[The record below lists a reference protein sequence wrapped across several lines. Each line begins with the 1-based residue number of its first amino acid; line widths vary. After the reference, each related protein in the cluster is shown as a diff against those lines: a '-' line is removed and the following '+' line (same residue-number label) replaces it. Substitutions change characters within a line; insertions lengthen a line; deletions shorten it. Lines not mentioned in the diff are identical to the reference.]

1 MKKIVLLLAMGLLL
15 FSCRPEENPSVS
27 TGEVTDITSTTVIC
41 TGNVTADGGAAIIA
55 RGVCWST
62 SQFPT
67 ISDTKTNSGT
77 GLGIFTGN
85 ITGLSPNITYYVRSY
100 ASNSVG
106 TAYGEQKAFTTNLE
120 MPTVVTDEITNKT
133 STTADCSGNVTSDGG
148 SSVTDRGVC
157 WSTSE
162 NPTTSN
168 SMTSDGTGLG
178 AYTSSISGLSPY
190 TTYYVRAYA
199 TNAKGTAYGEQKTFT
214 TDQEMPTVVTGD
226 VTNITYTTADCSGNV
241 TADGGASVT
250 ARGVCW
256 STSENPTTSN
266 SMTTDGTG
274 TGTYNSNITD
284 LYPSTTYYVKAYA
297 TNCVGTAYGEQKTF
311 TTNALTPPS
320 VTTEDV
326 TNITTTAV
334 TCLGNVTSD
343 GGSTVTD
350 SGVCWSIS
358 ENPTTSNSKTT
369 DGTGFGVYSSNLTGL
384 SPNTTYYFKAY
395 ATNSIGTAYGEQR
408 TFTTL
413 PDSNIE
419 YGSFTDSRDG
429 NQYVTVTIGS
439 QVWMAENLAYLPAVS
454 APATG
459 SDTEPHCYV
468 YNYEGTDIAE
478 AKATAK
484 YITYGVLYNWPATM
498 NGASSSEVNPSG
510 VQGICPEGWHLPS
523 HTEWRQLNDHLINA
537 WGKLKEA
544 GTTHWESPN
553 RGATNESGFTAL
565 PAGYRLDYGAF
576 YDIGFYGFWWSSTQ
590 LNTGKAW
597 TWGLPYNDSMM
608 RILSYSKEGG
618 LSVRCVQ
625 DKD

>member
-1 MKKIVLLLAMGLLL
+1 M
-15 FSCRPEENPSVS
+15 
-27 TGEVTDITSTTVIC
+27 
-41 TGNVTADGGAAIIA
+41 
-55 RGVCWST
+55 
-62 SQFPT
+62 
-67 ISDTKTNSGT
+67 
-77 GLGIFTGN
+77 
-85 ITGLSPNITYYVRSY
+85 
-100 ASNSVG
+100 
-106 TAYGEQKAFTTNLE
+106 
-120 MPTVVTDEITNKT
+120 
-133 STTADCSGNVTSDGG
+133 
-148 SSVTDRGVC
+148 
-157 WSTSE
+157 
-162 NPTTSN
+162 
-168 SMTSDGTGLG
+168 
-178 AYTSSISGLSPY
+178 
-190 TTYYVRAYA
+190 
-199 TNAKGTAYGEQKTFT
+199 
-214 TDQEMPTVVTGD
+214 
-226 VTNITYTTADCSGNV
+226 
-241 TADGGASVT
+241 
-250 ARGVCW
+250 
-256 STSENPTTSN
+256 
-266 SMTTDGTG
+266 
-274 TGTYNSNITD
+274 
-284 LYPSTTYYVKAYA
+284 
-297 TNCVGTAYGEQKTF
+297 GTAYGEQKTF

-326 TNITTTAV
+326 TNITTTSA
-334 TCLGNVTSD
+334 TCLGNVASD

-350 SGVCWSIS
+350 SGVCWSTS

-384 SPNTTYYFKAY
+384 SQNTTYYFKAY

-413 PDSNIE
+413 SDSDIE

-439 QVWMAENLAYLPAVS
+439 QVWMAENLAYIPAVS

-523 HTEWRQLNDHLINA
+523 HTEWIQLDDHLKHES
-537 WGKLKEA
+537 GKLKEA

-553 RGATNESGFTAL
+553 LGATNEIGFTAL
-565 PAGYRLDYGAF
+565 PGGYRLDYGAF
-576 YDIGFYGFWWSSTQ
+576 YDIGLYGAWWSSTQ
-590 LNTGKAW
+590 LNTGYAW
-597 TWGLPYNDSMM
+597 TWTLSYNDGM
-608 RILSYSKEGG
+608 RRIDYSKEGG